1 MGFSRQE
8 YWSGLHFLLQG
19 IFPTQ
24 DRTWVSCIAGRCPY
38 PLSQDGLNKLNK
50 VGANPVW
57 LVSDWYSCPWRELVP
72 RPQLR
77 YQNLRMLK
85 SLIVDPVGLWPSVSI
100 DSAYRRPTI
109 VWGER
114 GKEKRG
120 HFGDSPSDG
129 LILFRFCIK
138 VMYIRSNIL
147 QPFYCSIILCSSVSP
162 HSFQY
167 WHV

>member
-1 MGFSRQE
+1 
-8 YWSGLHFLLQG
+8 
-19 IFPTQ
+19 
-24 DRTWVSCIAGRCPY
+24 
-38 PLSQDGLNKLNK
+38 
-50 VGANPVW
+50 
-57 LVSDWYSCPWRELVP
+57 
-72 RPQLR
+72 
-77 YQNLRMLK
+77 MLK

-147 QPFYCSIILCSSVSP
+147 QPFYFHNFMLISQPAFFSVLTCIDSSSQDSP
-162 HSFQY
+162 LKSFFFFSYLLGACPAFETPVLYNFFFFLAPWNPSVRDRVNKQTRESQNRGE
-167 WHV
+167 